1 MCIRGSEIRH
11 VAQESRLAIPFD
23 ASLRPNGL
31 PKKITDCFGVVGDD
45 MCEAGDRIHQQRPMI
60 DPMSSPDF
68 SDLVARH
75 RDYFRTG
82 TTRSVEWRKSQ
93 LAALRAMMTDRAG
106 DFHAALW
113 TDLRRNRTDADAT
126 DVKFLADDADHAL
139 SHLREWMKP
148 VLVDA
153 PRVLQP
159 ARVEV
164 QFDPLGVGLIIGTWN
179 YPLMLT
185 LSPLIAAI
193 AGGNAAVVKPS
204 EVAPASADV
213 IARLLPEYLDRE
225 AFSVVLGAVPETTA
239 LLEQQWDHIF
249 FTGGTAVAKV
259 VMTAAAKN
267 LTPVVLELGGKSPT
281 IVHSSA
287 DLRVAAR
294 RIAQGRWN
302 NAGQTCTAPDY
313 VLVLKDVAKPFLE
326 RLKESILH
334 FYGDEPQKS
343 PDYGRI
349 VSTRHFDRL
358 TALLASGTIYHG
370 GQHDRADQFIAPTV
384 LVNVS
389 PESPAMQEEIFGPI
403 LPVLEVDNVQQAI
416 DFVNAR
422 PSPLGLYVFAED
434 QHVVRQILDSTTSG
448 DAGVNECTIQ
458 PLVPDLPFGG
468 VGNSGMGK
476 YHGEWGFR
484 SYTNA
489 RGVLYH
495 GTRMDPDLRYPPY
508 SSPQPVR
515 EGVASSSVSTLPVM

>member
-1 MCIRGSEIRH
+1 
-11 VAQESRLAIPFD
+11 
-23 ASLRPNGL
+23 
-31 PKKITDCFGVVGDD
+31 
-45 MCEAGDRIHQQRPMI
+45 
-60 DPMSSPDF
+60 MSTPDF
-68 SDLVARH
+68 SALVARH
-75 RDYFRTG
+75 RAYFRTG
-82 TTRSVEWRKSQ
+82 ATRSAKWREGQ
-93 LAALRAMMTDRAG
+93 LTALRAMMTDRAE

-113 TDLRRNRTDADAT
+113 SDLRRNRTDADLT
-126 DVKFLADDADHAL
+126 DVRFLATEADHAL
-139 SHLREWMKP
+139 SHLRQWMKP
-148 VLVDA
+148 VSVST
-153 PRVLQP
+153 PPVLGR
-159 ARVEV
+159 ARAQV

-193 AGGNAAVVKPS
+193 SGGNAAVVKPS
-204 EVAPASADV
+204 EVAPATAGV
-213 IARLLPEYLDRE
+213 IARLLPEYLDQG
-225 AFSVVLGAVPETTA
+225 AFSVVLGARPETTA
-239 LLEQQWDHIF
+239 LLEQPWDHIF
-249 FTGGTAVAKV
+249 FTGGTTVAKI

-313 VLVLKDVAKPFLE
+313 VLVFKDVARSFLE
-326 RLKESILH
+326 HLKESILH

-358 TALLASGTIYHG
+358 AALLASGTIYHG
-370 GQHDRADQFIAPTV
+370 GRTDRADRFIAPTV

-389 PESPAMQEEIFGPI
+389 PDSPVMQEEIFGPI
-403 LPVLEVDNVQQAI
+403 LPVLEMDNVQQVI
-416 DFVNAR
+416 DFINAR

-434 QHVVRQILDSTTSG
+434 QHVTEQILDSTTSG
-448 DAGVNECTIQ
+448 DAAVNDCTIQ
-458 PLVPDLPFGG
+458 PLIPDLPFGG

-484 SYTNA
+484 AYTNA

-495 GTRMDPDLRYPPY
+495 GTQVDPDLRYPPY
-508 SSPQPVR
+508 DQHKTAR
-515 EGVASSSVSTLPVM
+515 RVASGIV